1 MAVREILTTLAV
13 GASLAKINRIAAYYP
28 YITEIVFALIPV
40 KRISNL
46 IKLHYGI
53 GFGINSVM
61 FPF

>member
-13 GASLAKINRIAAYYP
+13 GASLAKINRIAAYYI

-46 IKLHYGI
+46 IKLHYRI